1 MNCINDVNDY
11 VNLTKSWI
19 VAKYLMFSYLH
30 LTSQLKPQAGICA
43 QPQLLWI
50 VKSDF
55 FDLTGHLKHF
65 WHWRP
70 LRNIVTFGYGPAD
83 RDIKASFIAASL
95 PSLSMYRC
103 VFTYCVKMYYIS
115 TKDTNWDW
123 STSCHSPFSIGA
135 DVQRVSHGRYYH
147 IDSLHPS
154 FLSPSTVKRV
164 SGEIKPLTFH
174 LSAKI
179 ARSQTD
185 SCSLYEVWL
194 QYPPCVWWGPPLS
207 ASLRYGLFLQPTSN
221 VSITLGVM
229 GNMLM
234 RSSIARLLG
243 AHHSPLV
250 GLFWASSEN
259 RCNSLPSGPPHPLI
273 SMYKRKAEWSS
284 HLES

>member
-11 VNLTKSWI
+11 VKLTKSWV

-30 LTSQLKPQAGICA
+30 LTSQLKPHAGICA
-43 QPQLLWI
+43 RPQLLWI
-50 VKSDF
+50 VKPDF
-55 FDLTGHLKHF
+55 FDLTGHLTHF

-70 LRNIVTFGYGPAD
+70 LRKIVTFGYGPDD
-83 RDIKASFIAASL
+83 RDIKASFKAASL
-95 PSLSMYRC
+95 PSSSMYWC
-103 VFTYCVKMYYIS
+103 VFTYSVKMYYFPA
-115 TKDTNWDW
+115 KDANWDW

-147 IDSLHPS
+147 TDSLHPS

-164 SGEIKPLTFH
+164 SRENKTINLSPLCKNSEVTNRQ
-174 LSAKI
+174 LQLI
-179 ARSQTD
+179 W
-185 SCSLYEVWL
+185 SLTL
-194 QYPPCVWWGPPLS
+194 ISPCVWWGPPLS

-234 RSSIARLLG
+234 HSTIARLLG
-243 AHHSPLV
+243 AHHSPAV

-273 SMYKRKAEWSS
+273 PMYKRKAEWSS